1 MSRSNNRN
9 LSDIANPNNNLISVS
24 NNDVTITGAGVTQ
37 YDSADLLP
45 TSGVITGTQA
55 YVAATGKLYIRGDGG
70 WYNIATV
77 NQTPTMTSVLDSGG
91 GGGPFVLATDGSVTR
106 ITTTA
111 TDPEGFPITFTA
123 TPDADFNNLASVS
136 IDSTGGRIFTITP
149 FSEDSA
155 STTSGTITFKASD
168 GINVASSV
176 NTFILTFFSDT
187 VNSQKSTF
195 LVKATGNGV
204 GNSSITDISSN
215 NLTLTTSGN
224 NIHASSRSPYRQANY
239 SWEFDGT
246 GDQITVATDS
256 DLSFGTGDFTI
267 EFWMQISSGHDG
279 AETLFDSITAA
290 YTDSIYINV
299 ENNNGVVAG
308 VNKNSSELT
317 GYDGTMGAKSALLS
331 PRGVWTHVALVRSS
345 GTVTL
350 YINGRAKD
358 SETES
363 GSITNAGTVMIGG
376 DLDGNFHGKLF
387 DFRITKIAVYT
398 ADFTPPIKLTAIS
411 NTELLTCAGPF
422 KDTSSRGRTLT
433 LAGDINI
440 SVEQPHD
447 YATFSE
453 GRNGGSVHFSS
464 SVDHLSTTI
473 TAIGTNAFTIEGWF
487 NAEDNQNS
495 SNGRIFTLGGN
506 NNSGGFSLVTRYSTG
521 NLELQG
527 PGGTSLYNN
536 VNNIATYLDN
546 SWHHFALVRTSTGSN
561 GFKFYID
568 GVAVYT
574 GTLSTNLTATALDLG
589 SDSAASD
596 YEYYGYISD
605 FRISGVAR
613 YSADFN
619 LPTSPFSS
627 DGNTSL
633 LIRGGNNANIFD
645 ATGSF
650 GMQLKQ
656 NTVAVTTKTKNA
668 SSSLYSDGT
677 AGGGAFLRPHADNYL
692 GSDNFTLEF
701 WFWTNTEINE
711 TSMAELSPGS
721 YSSNVLIQLRPGYGV
736 YAYIMGSNLASRI
749 AGFVSTM
756 GSDANSIS
764 STDWTH
770 VVITR
775 VGNVFSLFL
784 NGAAASDVPT
794 RTASGA
800 IDNSAD
806 IIVGGGAIHG
816 YNGWIE
822 DFRLSIGHVRYPV
835 DPLKATLSSTSDTF
849 LLAAHTSNAS
859 TVVGDW
865 TVTAT
870 NVTASDF
877 APAPGMKSIYF
888 NGASGTILKFAHT
901 GASSVYRMGD
911 KDNGAADDWSLETW
925 LYWDNSDSFDTAVDI
940 FSNYGGGA
948 ATSSETFFFLF
959 RSDGNFRVR
968 QHSTTGSTNDFNV
981 TSSSGVKPRTWHHI
995 YYAEEYSG
1003 STMYW
1008 RLFFDGIVV
1017 RNGTI
1022 SSTSF
1027 YDFQNISIGSRHDG
1041 SSPLTGYLSN
1051 FRIQRG
1057 TVAFPKAAY
1066 NEFNPPTSELLA

>member
-45 TSGVITGTQA
+45 TSGVTTGTQA

-77 NQTPTMTSVLDSGG
+77 NQTPTINSVQDANSGTS
-91 GGGPFVLATDGSVTR
+91 PFTLATDGSTTTV
-106 ITTTA
+106 ITVTA
-111 TDPEGFPITFTA
+111 TDPEGFPITFSAVT
-123 TPDADFNNLASVS
+123 DAGFDSIGTVSQDSSV
-136 IDSTGGRIFTITP
+136 FTITP
-149 FSEDSA
+149 LSQDSA
-155 STTSGTITFKASD
+155 GAATSGTITFKASD
-168 GINVASSV
+168 GVNVASSV
-176 NTFILTFFSDT
+176 STFNLTFFSDT
-187 VNSQKSTF
+187 VNSQKTTF

-204 GNSSITDISSN
+204 GNDSITDISGN
-215 NLTLTTSGN
+215 NLTLTTNGN

-239 SWEFDGT
+239 SWKFDGI
-246 GDQITVATDS
+246 GDEITVATDS
-256 DLSFGTGDFTI
+256 DLSFGTGNFTI
-267 EFWMQISSGHDG
+267 EFWMQIGSDHDG
-279 AETLFDSITAA
+279 TETLFDSITTA

-299 ENNNGVVAG
+299 ENNNGIVAG

-317 GYDGTMGAKSALLS
+317 GYDGTMGPKGTLTS

-358 SETES
+358 SETEA

-376 DLDGNFHGKLF
+376 DLEGNFHGKLF
-387 DFRITKIAVYT
+387 DFRITKSAVYT
-398 ADFTPPIKLTAIS
+398 ADFTPPAKLTDIS

-447 YATFSE
+447 YATFGA

-464 SVDHLSTTI
+464 SVDHLSTSI

-487 NAEDNQNS
+487 QAEDNQAN

-506 NNSGGFSLVTRYSTG
+506 NHVGGFSLVTRYSSG

-527 PGGTSLYNN
+527 PGGSALYNN
-536 VNNIATYLDN
+536 VNNIGTYLDN

-589 SDSAASD
+589 SDSGLND
-596 YEYYGYISD
+596 LEFYGYISD
-605 FRISGVAR
+605 FRISSVAR

-633 LIRGGNNANIFD
+633 LIRGGNNAKIFD

-677 AGGGAFLRPHADNYL
+677 AGGGAFLRPHADNYM
-692 GSDNFTLEF
+692 GSENFTLEF
-701 WFWTNTEINE
+701 WFWTNADTNE
-711 TSMAELSPGS
+711 SSMVELSPGS

-736 YAYIMGSNLASRI
+736 FAYIRGQNTSARI
-749 AGFVSTM
+749 DGFVSTM
-756 GSDANSIS
+756 GSDYNNIS

-775 VGNVFSLFL
+775 VDNTFSLYL
-784 NGAAASDVPT
+784 NGALANGVAT
-794 RTASGA
+794 RTVSGA
-800 IDNSAD
+800 IDNNTD
-806 IIVGGGAIHG
+806 IIVGGGASNEF
-816 YNGWIE
+816 NGWIE
-822 DFRLSIGHVRYPV
+822 DFRLSIGHVRYPI
-835 DPLKATLSSTSDTF
+835 DPSKTTLSSTSDTF

-877 APAPGMKSIYF
+877 APAPDMKSIYF
-888 NGASGTILKFAHT
+888 DGASGTILKFAHT

-911 KDNGAADDWSLETW
+911 KDNGAADDWSMEMW
-925 LYWDNSDSFDTAVDI
+925 LYWDNADSFNSAVDI
-940 FSNYGGGA
+940 FSNYQGGA
-948 ATSSETFFFLF
+948 VTNSDAEQTFFFLF
-959 RSDGNFRVR
+959 RSDGDFRVR
-968 QHSTTGSTNDFNV
+968 QHSTSGSTNDFVASNHI
-981 TSSSGVKPRTWHHI
+981 TPKTWHHI

-1008 RLFFDGIVV
+1008 RLFFDGISVK
-1017 RNGTI
+1017 NGTI

-1027 YDFQNISIGSRHDG
+1027 YDFQNISFGSRHDG
-1041 SSPLTGYLSN
+1041 TNRLTGYISN

-1066 NEFNPPTSELLA
+1066 NEFNLPTSELLA